1 MLNHLKTAI
10 LLLLATQLPLKA
22 SINFNFYSISR
33 EWIATIFLFLL
44 FFAIFLS
51 IIRDLKAKKKEL
63 NDILIVEKEKNI
75 DEKNYLTDISEKK
88 LKSIKSLEK
97 SIKELEE
104 DMTTLDILEKVKKDH
119 KIIFNT
125 AYEENIFLHVTSNK
139 EIGKLEIFE
148 YENIFTELKKFGL
161 LNNTTIKVKKAASA
175 PLLTNKEILQSIVF
189 LFSKLQ
195 LEEHGLRKANLLIDI
210 DEINDK
216 ITISIPTNLKLPEI
230 TKEVIYNNIKPKYD
244 FIKNK
249 YYGLYL
255 FLINNL
261 ANRLNGKLKVI
272 LESNKRYR
280 AEAIIPVDFDKPLE
294 VPAVKVD
301 KKLISPKKALIISNN
316 IDTINKIETYL
327 NMYNFDIEVDIEGNL
342 NKEIP
347 NFLNYDLV
355 LMDAEH
361 FEPILSEYIASVKKY
376 SDLKIISLEKN
387 GKIYEY
393 PNNLIDSKINKN
405 FIDTEIN
412 SAITKLFKDDLTAK
426 DKSTKNKKVS
436 SEEKNKVPKVII
448 ADDDKTNLHILE
460 YLIKQYGFEVCTAND
475 GEEALDILEKDKCD
489 LIILD
494 SIMPK
499 MDGFETIKKIREK
512 SKYNATPVVIH
523 TSFSLHNNSIED
535 IFKLGFDSF
544 LPKPFNEREL
554 KAMLERYL
562 DMPNIETTKQIK
574 KEKENIKQ
582 SKPTKEELKEFLAI
596 FGDSDKLI
604 EKYIRENRNTQLSA
618 ILKDLKE
625 FSIRIGANYF
635 IDSINKLEEEI
646 SLSKEIDNGI
656 IYTITNDFK
665 ELKNNIIKELNS

>member
-405 FIDTEIN
+405 FIDIEIN

-562 DMPNIETTKQIK
+562 DMPNIETKQIK